1 MATTGSPD
9 VLLLRTTGNA
19 SRTLGMLFEINT
31 GQQVW
36 DGFLPEVSPRGVV
49 IEITYKVMRHK
60 GFPGGLMLVDEI
72 FPPL

>member
-1 MATTGSPD
+1 
-9 VLLLRTTGNA
+9 
-19 SRTLGMLFEINT
+19 MLFEINT

-36 DGFLPEVSPRGVV
+36 DGFLAEVSPRSVL
-49 IEITYKVMRHK
+49 IEITYKVMRHN